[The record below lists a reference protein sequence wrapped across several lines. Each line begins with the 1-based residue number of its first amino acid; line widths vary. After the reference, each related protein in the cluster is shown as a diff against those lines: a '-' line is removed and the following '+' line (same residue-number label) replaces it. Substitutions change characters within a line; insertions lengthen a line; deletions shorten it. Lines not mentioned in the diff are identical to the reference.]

1 MARKKV
7 NLAYIANASAR
18 KATLKKRKKGLMKK
32 ASELS
37 TLCDVDAC
45 AIISG
50 PHDFHPDVWPS
61 DSGVKHVIARF
72 KKMPELQQHTKM
84 VNQES
89 FTQQR
94 INKAEELLKKQLKE
108 NHRKEMTHVMYQCLN
123 GGGFQYLNM
132 VDLMDLDGLLKQ
144 NLKDIERRIEL
155 LKKDH
160 SDMTTINEI
169 GREPN
174 GLNDQM
180 NDFRNNH
187 DDDYGESSVERKFV
201 KA

>member
-1 MARKKV
+1 MTRKKV

-18 KATLKKRKKGLMKK
+18 KVTLKKRKKGLMKK
-32 ASELS
+32 VSELC

-50 PHDFHPDVWPS
+50 PHDFQPDVWPS
-61 DSGVKHVIARF
+61 DSGVKRVIERF
-72 KKMPELQQHTKM
+72 KTMPELQQHTKM

-108 NHRKEMTHVMYQCLN
+108 NHHKEMTHVMYQCLN
-123 GGGFQYLNM
+123 GGGFQYLSM
-132 VDLMDLDGLLKQ
+132 VDLMDLDCLLKQ

-155 LKKDH
+155 AKKGRP
-160 SDMTTINEI
+160 DMTTMNEI
-169 GREPN
+169 GRGQN

-180 NDFRNNH
+180 NGFRNNH
-187 DDDYGESSVERKFV
+187 DDECGKSFVERKFI